1 MCVCNRLVGVY
12 AEEIDDARFG
22 RQENVWRAVGGGNF
36 GRYIKELYN

>member
-22 RQENVWRAVGGGNF
+22 RQENVWRAVWRGKF
-36 GRYIKELYN
+36 REVYKRVV